1 MKKIFVILPI
11 LAGIL
16 FGSCGISVRIL
27 TQNGLDSATLLFSR
41 FSVSIIIMLIVILA
55 TDKNLLKI
63 SFDELKIIVI
73 AAINILALNLC
84 YNIST
89 NTNPLSL
96 AAVLLS
102 FAPVLVIIFAYIT
115 FREKINRVKI
125 ISMIL
130 IILGCVLTTRILER
144 NVFNISPIEF

>member
-1 MKKIFVILPI
+1 
-11 LAGIL
+11 
-16 FGSCGISVRIL
+16 
-27 TQNGLDSATLLFSR
+27 
-41 FSVSIIIMLIVILA
+41 MLIVILA

-63 SFDELKIIVI
+63 SIDELKIIVI

-89 NTNPLSL
+89 NTIPLSL

-130 IILGCVLTTRILER
+130 IILGCVLTTRILEG